1 MQVRREG
8 AVISGQTHAH
18 FFSPLPIAGCLC
30 QTWIVAIQLL
40 CEIDEQPGA
49 LARLLAERRDAV
61 REVAARIRAFDP
73 AWVVI
78 AARGTSDNAARY
90 AQYVLGAFNQ
100 LSVAL
105 AVPSLFTLYGAP
117 PRLGRALTIGI
128 SQSGQSP
135 DVVAVIEEARRQG
148 GLTLAITNENDSPL
162 ANAADLTLLL
172 ASGTEHAVAATK
184 TYTNQLLMLAMLSAE
199 LADDPQ
205 RRDELDTVPRAVEAA
220 LTATDTATISELAM
234 RFINA
239 NRFLVLGRGFNYCT
253 AFEIALKMKEMSY
266 VLAEPYSPADLL
278 HGPIAMLEYGFP
290 VVVVAP
296 SGTASEDIGTLMTTL
311 HSRRARVIVL
321 SDRENVLARTASSI
335 LLPAGVPEWLSPIVS
350 VVPGQLWARSLAMAK
365 GIDSDQ
371 PRGLSKVT
379 RTL

>member
-1 MQVRREG
+1 M
-8 AVISGQTHAH
+8 
-18 FFSPLPIAGCLC
+18 
-30 QTWIVAIQLL
+30 AIQLL
-40 CEIDEQPGA
+40 REIDEQPGA
-49 LARLLAERRDAV
+49 LARLLAQRRDAV
-61 REVAARIRAFDP
+61 RDVAARIRAFDP

-100 LSVAL
+100 QSVAL
-105 AVPSLFTLYGAP
+105 AVPSLFTQYGAP

-135 DVVAVIEEARRQG
+135 DVVSVIEEARRQG
-148 GLTLAITNENDSPL
+148 GLTLAITNELDSPL

-172 ASGTEHAVAATK
+172 ASGTEHAIAATK

-199 LADDPQ
+199 LSDDQ
-205 RRDELDTVPRAVEAA
+205 LRRDELDSVPHAVEAA
-220 LTATDTATISELAM
+220 LGATDAVTIGELAM
-234 RFINA
+234 QYANA
-239 NRFLVLGRGFNYCT
+239 GRFLVLGRGFNYCT
-253 AFEIALKMKEMSY
+253 AFEIALKMKETSY

-278 HGPIAMLEYGFP
+278 HGPIAMVEYGFP

-296 SGTASEDIGTLMTTL
+296 SGRASADVHALIDELK
-311 HSRRARVIVL
+311 SRRARVIAL
-321 SDRENVLARTASSI
+321 SDREDVLARTTSNI
-335 LLPAGVPEWLSPIVS
+335 RLPAGVPEWLSPIVS

-365 GIDSDQ
+365 GIDSDR

-379 RTL
+379 LTR